1 MECRLRSSELAGLM
15 LVAATLLVTGPAM
28 AATDKKPAAP
38 VVISSHFFRTS
49 DGARLHY
56 LQARP
61 SATGGTAQVIVL
73 VPGWSMP
80 ASLWRA
86 QLRSLGR
93 RHRVIALDP
102 RGQGQSAVP
111 ADGFHIDR
119 RADDLHELMSA
130 HDRVVLV
137 GWSLGALEV
146 LQYIHRHGAGKL
158 SALVL
163 VDSSVGEG
171 QAGSPSRF
179 PEELRRNRRATL
191 TEFVKAIFKTPRSAG
206 EIKSL
211 VDGAMRLPLEASLS
225 LFPSS
230 VPREHW
236 RDTVQG
242 YSGPLLYAVTPQF
255 SEQARQL
262 RSNRPGTRI
271 EMFDKAGHALFVD
284 EAERFNRLLGDF
296 IDKSVVPGRT
306 EDK

>member
-1 MECRLRSSELAGLM
+1 MQRRSRSSEFAGL
-15 LVAATLLVTGPAM
+15 LLAAATLFVPGLSM
-28 AATDKKPAAP
+28 AAADKKPAAP
-38 VVISSHFFRTS
+38 VVITNHFFRTS

-56 LQARP
+56 LKARP
-61 SATGGTAQVIVL
+61 SGIHKQAQVIVL

-93 RHRVIALDP
+93 SHRVIAFDP
-102 RGQGQSAVP
+102 RGQGQSEVP
-111 ADGFHIDR
+111 ADGYHIDR
-119 RADDLHELMSA
+119 RADDLHDLVSA
-130 HDRVVLV
+130 HDKVVLV

-146 LQYIHRHGAGKL
+146 LQYLHRHGAGKL
-158 SALVL
+158 AGLVL

-179 PEELRRNRRATL
+179 QEELRRNRRVML
-191 TEFVKAIFKTPRSAG
+191 GEFIKAIFKTPRSER

-211 VDGAMRLPLEASLS
+211 VNGAMRMPLEASLS
-225 LFPSS
+225 LFPSH
-230 VPREHW
+230 VLREHW
-236 RDTVQG
+236 RETVHG

-255 SEQARQL
+255 AEQARQL

-284 EAERFNRLLGDF
+284 EPERFNRLLGEF
-296 IDKSVVPGRT
+296 IDKSIVPGRT
-306 EDK
+306 EE